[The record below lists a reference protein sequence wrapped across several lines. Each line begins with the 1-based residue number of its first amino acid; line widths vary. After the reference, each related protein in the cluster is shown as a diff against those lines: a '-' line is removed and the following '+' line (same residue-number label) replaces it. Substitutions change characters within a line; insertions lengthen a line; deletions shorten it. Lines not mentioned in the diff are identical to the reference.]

1 MKKKHK
7 ILIIVTIIVMVI
19 VALIYESSSRDFSGK
34 ININKLNIV
43 DKIEDSQQINVLGNY
58 IFLMS
63 PGPTDSDKDK
73 WYDENSYLIVTDQN
87 LKMKEA
93 IKLDGYYEE
102 ISLRDKNLSLFTRD
116 NPNYDYYDQIKNP
129 KIITSVFADGQYTK
143 FKEERK
149 EDFDMPKMPRVAIG
163 EIIDENKYISLKE
176 PVFESGKYFYQVVDF
191 TQNINNYIKNTDY

>member
-1 MKKKHK
+1 MNKKHK
-7 ILIIVTIIVMVI
+7 LLIIITIIVMVI

-34 ININKLNIV
+34 ININKLNMV
-43 DKIEDSQQINVLGNY
+43 NKIEDSQQINVLGNY

-116 NPNYDYYDQIKNP
+116 NPNYDYYDKIKNP

-176 PVFESGKYFYQVVDF
+176 PMFESGKYFYQVVDF

>member
-34 ININKLNIV
+34 ININKLNMV

-176 PVFESGKYFYQVVDF
+176 PMFESGKYFYQVVDF